1 MKGGVIR
8 KNLEGSGGRRDLC
21 QEESSVHPSGS
32 SVRTAVCEKR
42 DDLEDNKSLLWQGQV
57 PVKDERA
64 EGRLGTRG
72 LWASSGSSAGVTA
85 AAAVT
90 EPPTVGQVGGGAVS
104 QVETAGK
111 GGAASWH
118 SLAMP

>member
-1 MKGGVIR
+1 MG
-8 KNLEGSGGRRDLC
+8 
-21 QEESSVHPSGS
+21 
-32 SVRTAVCEKR
+32 AVCEKR

-72 LWASSGSSAGVTA
+72 RWASSGSSAGVTA